1 MRPRGNCGRRPSKLR
16 ASGGPLPAGGCT
28 EILIA
33 TAALLCGVS
42 AAHVDSHSMYPR
54 EAAVLDSLVRNTFG
68 FDPWILIHEVEG
80 TGVVFSVWFDAE
92 YDGSDTCGEQMI
104 SAIISTGIA
113 AEIGQIDTGVL
124 SVVFARD
131 RYMVVLE
138 TGSCIEYSQTFVD
151 LSQQGHRDFI
161 AENVVYS
168 GYIEDDAQRYQL
180 DSP

>member
-1 MRPRGNCGRRPSKLR
+1 M
-16 ASGGPLPAGGCT
+16 AMM
-28 EILIA
+28 
-33 TAALLCGVS
+33 LLCGVS

-68 FDPWILIHEVEG
+68 FDPWILIREVEG

-104 SAIISTGIA
+104 SAVISTGIA
-113 AEIGQIDTGVL
+113 AEIGQIDSGVL
-124 SVVFARD
+124 SVLFARN

-138 TGSCIEYSQTFVD
+138 TGSCIEYSKTFMD

-161 AENVVYS
+161 AENVVYY
-168 GYIEDDAQRYQL
+168 GYIEEDAQRYKL
-180 DSP
+180 DSR

>member
-1 MRPRGNCGRRPSKLR
+1 MECLVVVMM
-16 ASGGPLPAGGCT
+16 
-28 EILIA
+28 
-33 TAALLCGVS
+33 LLCGVS
-42 AAHVDSHSMYPR
+42 AAYVDSNTIYLE
-54 EAAVLDSLVRNTFG
+54 EAAVLDSLMRNTFG
-68 FDPWILIHEVEG
+68 FDPWILVHEAED
-80 TGVVFSVWFDAE
+80 TGIVFSVWFDAE
-92 YDGSDTCGEQMI
+92 YDRSNTCGEQMM
-104 SAIISTGIA
+104 SAVISTGIA
-113 AEIGQIDTGVL
+113 AELAENDSGVL

-131 RYMVVLE
+131 GYMVVLE